1 MNVRDLHK
9 ALSELMAIQ
18 PESADKPVDLTDGW
32 GRACRWNGNL
42 SAIADSIIVDT
53 RVYRTRTAT
62 AADEA
67 GSLVLSAREVVA
79 LLSVLEGQGGYV
91 ELAKTLSM
99 GDSRIITETRAHQI
113 RSRMMS
119 RMRIALSAG
128 RYITAYGKVY
138 RGWMK

>member
-9 ALSELMAIQ
+9 ALGELMEIQ

-42 SAIADSIIVDT
+42 SAIVDSVIVDT
-53 RVYRTRTAT
+53 RVYRTRTAS

-67 GSLVLSAREVVA
+67 GSVVLSAREVVTI
-79 LLSVLEGQGGYV
+79 LSMLEGRSGLV
-91 ELAKTLSM
+91 ERAKVFTI
-99 GDSRIITETRAHQI
+99 GDARIVTEQRVHQI
-113 RSRMMS
+113 RSRMLS
-119 RMRIALSAG
+119 RIRIALSEG
-128 RYITAYGKVY
+128 RYITAYTKVY